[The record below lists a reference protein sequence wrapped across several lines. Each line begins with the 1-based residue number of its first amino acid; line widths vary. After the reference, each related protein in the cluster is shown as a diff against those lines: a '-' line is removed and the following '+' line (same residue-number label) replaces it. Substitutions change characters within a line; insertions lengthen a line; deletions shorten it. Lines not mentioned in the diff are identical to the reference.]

1 MENLLNSNS
10 NKNQNIYLGNKIFL
24 LGVFFL
30 PSALPISGIFLF
42 ISLVFSFKNR
52 ITFSLKDKL
61 NYPLFISIGLII
73 FSTFNVILI
82 NRPSTLLDFNVAFIW
97 LNLFNWIPIFIFYWG
112 FQNYLAITSQRLL
125 FAKFILSGTFP
136 VIISCI
142 LQKFFNLY
150 GPFKTLFGSIVWF
163 QKPLVDNS
171 APISGLFS
179 NPNYTSIWLCLVL
192 PFSLI
197 LLRRSSKSSLK
208 NIFLAFLSLLIIYMI
223 VLTGSRNGIIA
234 IGITAIILY
243 GYKKFFLVTIPLFFL
258 ASITKFFGFFINNDI
273 NFFNNIFPKALIKKI
288 FETNFQH
295 QYRLDI
301 WSSAFSRI
309 QERPFLGWGPSTFS
323 FLHIENNKV
332 FFPPKIMLDA
342 QHSHNIIL
350 ELSHNFGI
358 PLAIIL
364 VSSIF
369 YLLLKSWPIVYSSLN
384 KNSSSIIDK
393 AWFSSSVII
402 FVSSLTD
409 ITHYDGKISIFI
421 GALFAGL
428 RCIIK

>member
-1 MENLLNSNS
+1 MKNLLIDKLV
-10 NKNQNIYLGNKIFL
+10 KNQNIYFGNKIFL

-42 ISLVFSFKNR
+42 ISLIFSFKDR
-52 ITFSLKDKL
+52 LTFSFKDKL
-61 NYPLFISIGLII
+61 NYPLFISVGLII
-73 FSTFNVILI
+73 FSTFNVIFI
-82 NRPSTLLDFNVAFIW
+82 NRPSLLLDINIALIW

-112 FQNYLAITSQRLL
+112 FQNYLAMNSQRIL

-136 VIISCI
+136 VLISCI

-150 GPFKTLFGSIVWF
+150 GPFKTLFGSIIWF
-163 QKPLVDNS
+163 QKPVVDSS

-179 NPNYTSIWLCLVL
+179 NPNYTSIWLSLVL

-197 LLRRSSKSSLK
+197 LLTKSNKLSLR
-208 NIFLAFLSLLIIYMI
+208 NIFLAFLSLLIIYMN
-223 VLTGSRNGIIA
+223 VLTGSRNGLIA
-234 IGITAIILY
+234 IVLTAFILY
-243 GYKKFFLVTIPLFFL
+243 GHKKFFLVTIPLFSLGFIL
-258 ASITKFFGFFINNDI
+258 RFFGFFINNDI
-273 NFFNNIFPKALIKKI
+273 NNLNNIIPKALIKKI
-288 FETNFQH
+288 FETNFTN

-301 WSSAFSRI
+301 WSSALSRI
-309 QERPFLGWGPSTFS
+309 QERPFFGWGPSTFS
-323 FLHIENNKV
+323 FLHIENNKA
-332 FFPPKIMLDA
+332 FLPPKNIIDA

-364 VSSIF
+364 VSSII
-369 YLLLKSWPIVYSSLN
+369 YLLVKAWSVIYLSLN
-384 KNSSSIIDK
+384 KNNSRIIDK
-393 AWFSSSVII
+393 AWFSSAVIV
-402 FVSSLTD
+402 FVSNFTD
-409 ITHYDGKISIFI
+409 ITHYDGKISILI